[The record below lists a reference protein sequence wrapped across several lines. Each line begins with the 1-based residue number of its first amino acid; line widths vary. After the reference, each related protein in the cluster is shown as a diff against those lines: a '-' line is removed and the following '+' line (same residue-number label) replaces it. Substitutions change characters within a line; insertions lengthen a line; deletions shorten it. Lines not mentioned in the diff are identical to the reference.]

1 MDTNRSRHFLFVIAA
16 AIGAA
21 ACGTEA
27 KAAREGQAGGP
38 GRPPVAVDVIAVAP
52 ADVVDAVDVVGS
64 LAPKFVADVK
74 SEVTGT
80 VADVHVT
87 EWVPVRKGTPLARLD
102 TGETEAAIGAL
113 KAVAAQAAVADTRA
127 RRELTRALELQRY
140 GLITPQAL
148 DEATFARDA
157 AAAATA
163 AALAQVRTAEAR
175 LAKSFIR
182 SPMDGV
188 VAMRRV
194 SVGDRVE
201 NMGGGE
207 PMFRIV
213 DNRVLELT
221 VTVPAAQ
228 AADVRVGQPLDFTT
242 DAAPGRT
249 FSGRVRFINPTIDEA
264 SRSVK
269 VVANVP
275 NGDNRLKGGVFVRGR
290 VVTAAR
296 SGVLQVPREALVDWN
311 VGGRTAAV
319 FVVTKDRAEK
329 RAVTTGAAS
338 DGGVEITTGLA
349 AGDRVVVR
357 GVFALHANDAVIVAD
372 ADEGR

>member
-1 MDTNRSRHFLFVIAA
+1 MRTIRIHHFLFVIAA
-16 AIGAA
+16 AIGATS
-21 ACGTEA
+21 CGTEV
-27 KAAREGQAGGP
+27 KAAREAQAVGA
-38 GRPPVAVDVIAVAP
+38 GRPPVAVDAIAVAP
-52 ADVVDAVDVVGS
+52 ADVVEAVDVVGS

-80 VADVHVT
+80 VTEVHVT
-87 EWVPVRKGTPLARLD
+87 EWVAVRKGTPLARLD

-113 KAVAAQAAVADTRA
+113 KAIAAQAAVGETRT
-127 RRELTRALELQRY
+127 RREYERALELQRY
-140 GLITPQAL
+140 GLITPQSL

-182 SPMDGV
+182 SPMDGI

-221 VTVPAAQ
+221 VTVPASH
-228 AADVRVGQPLDFTT
+228 AADVRVGQSLDFAT
-242 DAAPGRT
+242 DAAPGQT
-249 FSGRVRFINPTIDEA
+249 FSGRVMFINPALDEA

-269 VVANVP
+269 VVATVP

-290 VVTAAR
+290 IMTAAR
-296 SGVLQVPREALVDWN
+296 RQVLQVPRESLVDWN
-311 VGGRTAAV
+311 VAARTAAV
-319 FVVTKDRAEK
+319 FVVAKDRAEK
-329 RAVTTGAAS
+329 RAVTTGAVGETA
-338 DGGVEITTGLA
+338 VEVTAGLT
-349 AGDRVVVR
+349 AGERVVTR
-357 GVFALHANDAVIVAD
+357 GTFALHANDAVLVSD